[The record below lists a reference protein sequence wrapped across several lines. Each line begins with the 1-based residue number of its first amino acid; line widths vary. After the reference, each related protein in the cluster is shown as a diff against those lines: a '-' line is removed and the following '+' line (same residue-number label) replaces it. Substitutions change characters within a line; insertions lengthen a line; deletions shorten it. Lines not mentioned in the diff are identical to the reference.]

1 MVKLFQKN
9 STYVFTIHQRHR
21 QTDRQTDGQTTC
33 DRKTALCTVVHRA
46 VKKTLVHERTYRS
59 KGYHIS
65 ACKGG
70 SGDLSTLIFCD
81 TYPFCP
87 SNFQPS
93 LRAITSK
100 IFENTENAHDQL
112 WLKMPLTN
120 FTPGVEG
127 VYSSQ

>member
-1 MVKLFQKN
+1 MCSQ
-9 STYVFTIHQRHR
+9 STNV
-21 QTDRQTDGQTTC
+21 TDRRTDRRTDKRHAIARPRLHCSASRG
-33 DRKTALCTVVHRA
+33 
-46 VKKTLVHERTYRS
+46 KKTLVHERTYRS

-70 SGDLSTLIFCD
+70 SGDLSTLIFCH